1 MNKYRKV
8 QRRLGEEAM
17 RPDDAFD
24 PEKYAARLE
33 AFERAEIVKD
43 DGFGRGKR
51 GRIPPPVVMT
61 REEDKIEE
69 GAASD
74 EATLADKRGRGKR
87 KRRGRPDSEPE
98 GGSDSE
104 PEGGSDSDDSDA
116 LFDNNVIEAAAPSSD
131 EKERNDSGG
140 DGDGDGDPLPGTS
153 KRYSSGKGW
162 NKTVKDQ
169 MRWEAEKKRRAEE
182 MAELRAKWADE
193 DAGRKRYFDARDAR
207 RGKFR
212 KKNARGQPVMRH
224 RVDKIL
230 ERLEESD
237 EKAGG
242 GE

>member
-1 MNKYRKV
+1 
-8 QRRLGEEAM
+8 M
-17 RPDDAFD
+17 RPDDAFH

-51 GRIPPPVVMT
+51 GRIPPPAVT
-61 REEDKIEE
+61 REERSAADGGVAAAEEDVEE
-69 GAASD
+69 GAAS
-74 EATLADKRGRGKR
+74 EKTTLADTRGRGKR
-87 KRRGRPDSEPE
+87 KRRGRPGDEPE
-98 GGSDSE
+98 GEDE

-116 LFDNNVIEAAAPSSD
+116 LFDDNVVEAAAPSSD
-131 EKERNDSGG
+131 EKGG
-140 DGDGDGDPLPGTS
+140 DGDGDDGDGDGGGDPLPGA

-162 NKTVKDQ
+162 NKTVKEQ

-182 MAELRAKWADE
+182 MAELRAKWAEE
-193 DAGRKRYFDARDAR
+193 DAGRKRYFDARESR

-230 ERLEESD
+230 ERLEETSSR
-237 EKAGG
+237 AGAG
-242 GE
+242 K